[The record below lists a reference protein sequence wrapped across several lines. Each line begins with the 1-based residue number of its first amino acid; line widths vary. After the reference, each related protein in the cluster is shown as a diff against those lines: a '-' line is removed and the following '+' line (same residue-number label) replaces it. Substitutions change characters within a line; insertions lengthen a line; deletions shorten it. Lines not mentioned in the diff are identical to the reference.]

1 MTKEKDMRAITTA
14 LAAIMLVTTVGIK
27 EAKALRS
34 CQIRPYATAATL
46 TARSDKDCTIAYSH
60 DTDVFY
66 FRIGGSWTAWSSP
79 LILTGTNGGT
89 FSNATD
95 NMWDLSESGETLRFN
110 MASDTDLVLSSSTG
124 LVTLQTAFDL
134 SLAGG
139 AGAVQFTDS
148 ASSIVTPANDTTA
161 LLIGPAAQPGLL
173 TIDSGTATETVIVNG
188 TTSVEAFKVAVG
200 TSTFSEAATVTG
212 DLTLNGGVGALDFS
226 ATASSSMLVED
237 ASAAGFDIGAAGAT
251 DILRIV
257 STDASPGIIVKGIN
271 GQTAFQLDVGNMVI
285 DEGTTLTGDVDLGGG
300 AEALEFTAANSSIL
314 APDNSATALVVGGAT
329 VPALLTVNT
338 QTGVDRLVIDGTTAT
353 DVFHVDEGTAQ
364 FDENVDVTG
373 GVDITGALDVST
385 TSNLQGDVTLGGGA
399 GALTTSADG
408 TASHVAADADSTA
421 FVWGAAGAT
430 AVMTLD
436 TTDGA
441 EQVLFTGSRTES
453 LAVTGAVTYDGGHCG
468 KTMFVADAADADAQD
483 LPATIA
489 GCELTFMFAGSDGGA
504 LVDISP
510 NASDAIHGS
519 CYEEAGDTLTQFNG
533 TDDNDVGLTK
543 ATANTG
549 DYIKLIGDGSVG
561 WFVQGCI
568 GIWVNN

>member
-1 MTKEKDMRAITTA
+1 
-14 LAAIMLVTTVGIK
+14 
-27 EAKALRS
+27 
-34 CQIRPYATAATL
+34 
-46 TARSDKDCTIAYSH
+46 
-60 DTDVFY
+60 VFY

-373 GVDITGALDVST
+373 GVDI
-385 TSNLQGDVTLGGGA
+385 
-399 GALTTSADG
+399 DG